1 MIKQSL
7 IQGYT
12 ALDNCYKYTDSDSTI
27 DCYAFTRD
35 ALSKPLKTAEPAL
48 NTNLVYA
55 LIGQQNNKDMVY
67 VGQASRNTKPLARIL
82 QHMNTQA
89 STKEKYYDYWQLA
102 LIFVCKNTNPADQWG
117 TDTIDDLEALLI
129 KDTQVECSWNSKEE
143 RIRNPL
149 SLDRIRSHSRKLL
162 DIREYV
168 NNLEFNFFNKA
179 DKHENSSNTTYE
191 ERLDAEEKQLIDN
204 TVNLTTINLEPTASV
219 PEYTTPESVVNQ
231 MLDSL
236 PWEEFNEAT
245 KFFDPACKGGE
256 FLALIHDRMMKRLYE
271 IGYKSDLAEP
281 ERMIRVHEHIVNKQ
295 LFGIAVG
302 NNSYKVAK
310 ERAYSCPNI
319 IKAPD
324 NYIANLKKATYRYM
338 GNKEKGKKT
347 EMKFDVVIGNPPY
360 QEATQSIYQHF
371 INWSLTLSNK
381 VCMITKDNWMTSDTL
396 ADTRA
401 NMISAGI
408 TDIYHYPIVGELFTN
423 VTPTVTIFNIDREIG
438 RDTTYV
444 QIKNGKEVERYTT
457 KLHGRQIIFE
467 KDIEQKLFE
476 KVRNAAENDCF
487 SQFTE
492 PSECFRITPNGEIG
506 RTKQKLN
513 DFQDKSPEHSI
524 YVIYMGSDKSPYYR
538 YININDIPA
547 RTDLI
552 NAYKVVSGRIL
563 SKDEIVI
570 RNINMTNNNSVCTSS
585 WAVLYS
591 SIKRDNA
598 INASKYIKTK
608 FFRSLVR
615 IMTEKGTIVPSQYR
629 FSLVPNQN
637 FTSDSDIDWSQSITN
652 IDQQL
657 YKKYNLTDNEIAYI
671 EGTVKSMDTE
681 PKQPQQPKYTL
692 QDAMANSIYKQLN
705 P

>member
-67 VGQASRNTKPLARIL
+67 VGQASKATKPLARIL

-129 KDTQVECSWNSKEE
+129 KDTQVECSWNSKDE

-236 PWEEFNEAT
+236 LWEEFNETT

-271 IGYKSDLAEP
+271 LGYKSDLAEP

-324 NYIANLKKATYRYM
+324 NYIAKLMRETVEHINNKKKI
-338 GNKEKGKKT
+338 NELEKDT
-347 EMKFDVVIGNPPY
+347 EMKFDVIIQMRQAHQN
-360 QEATQSIYQHF
+360 QSIHC
-371 INWSLTLSNK
+371 SL
-381 VCMITKDNWMTSDTL
+381 I
-396 ADTRA
+396 
-401 NMISAGI
+401 
-408 TDIYHYPIVGELFTN
+408 
-423 VTPTVTIFNIDREIG
+423 
-438 RDTTYV
+438 
-444 QIKNGKEVERYTT
+444 
-457 KLHGRQIIFE
+457 
-467 KDIEQKLFE
+467 
-476 KVRNAAENDCF
+476 
-487 SQFTE
+487 
-492 PSECFRITPNGEIG
+492 
-506 RTKQKLN
+506 
-513 DFQDKSPEHSI
+513 
-524 YVIYMGSDKSPYYR
+524 
-538 YININDIPA
+538 
-547 RTDLI
+547 
-552 NAYKVVSGRIL
+552 
-563 SKDEIVI
+563 
-570 RNINMTNNNSVCTSS
+570 
-585 WAVLYS
+585 
-591 SIKRDNA
+591 
-598 INASKYIKTK
+598 
-608 FFRSLVR
+608 
-615 IMTEKGTIVPSQYR
+615 
-629 FSLVPNQN
+629 
-637 FTSDSDIDWSQSITN
+637 
-652 IDQQL
+652 QL
-657 YKKYNLTDNEIAYI
+657 
-671 EGTVKSMDTE
+671 
-681 PKQPQQPKYTL
+681 
-692 QDAMANSIYKQLN
+692 
-705 P
+705 